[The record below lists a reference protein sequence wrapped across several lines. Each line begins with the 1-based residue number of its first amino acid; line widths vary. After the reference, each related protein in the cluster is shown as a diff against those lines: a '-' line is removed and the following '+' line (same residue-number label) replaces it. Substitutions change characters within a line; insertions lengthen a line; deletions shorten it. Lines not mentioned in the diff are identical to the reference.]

1 VQDQAGKKWI
11 QPKTMTKNTVLVVDD
26 EPLLRTYVRDLLQE
40 AGYAVK
46 EAANADGAIG
56 LLEDDGIIA
65 VLTDIEM
72 PGTLNGIDLVWMIR
86 TRWPTLPVVVTSGKH
101 LPNPGD
107 LPANTQF
114 VTKPFSPE
122 RLLSVVKASA

>member
-1 VQDQAGKKWI
+1 MAKKSL
-11 QPKTMTKNTVLVVDD
+11 LVVDD
-26 EPLLRTYVRDLLQE
+26 EPLLRTYVRELLEE

-46 EAANADGAIG
+46 EAANADDAIG

-72 PGTLNGIDLVWMIR
+72 PGTLDGIDLAWMIR

-101 LPNPGD
+101 LPKPAD
-107 LPANTQF
+107 LPANTHI

>member
-1 VQDQAGKKWI
+1 
-11 QPKTMTKNTVLVVDD
+11 MSKNTLLVVDD
-26 EPLLRTYVRDLLQE
+26 EPLLRTYVRDLLE
-40 AGYAVK
+40 GAGYAVK
-46 EAANADGAIG
+46 EAANAHDAIG

-72 PGTLNGIDLVWMIR
+72 PGALDGIDLAWMIR
-86 TRWPTLPVVVTSGKH
+86 TRWPTLPVVVTSGKQ
-101 LPNPGD
+101 LPKPSD
-107 LPANTQF
+107 LPANTLV